1 MWQVYA
7 KLMTEYDWSEY
18 TNRYFP
24 LTFLSLGGK
33 KERKRK
39 HYSLYSGSTENSTDA
54 TGTEL
59 TDSLTLLCS
68 LSAWVLSLQRGRD
81 ATVSVCCFLTGM
93 GKEMLQLF

>member
-39 HYSLYSGSTENSTDA
+39 YYSLCSGSTETSTDA